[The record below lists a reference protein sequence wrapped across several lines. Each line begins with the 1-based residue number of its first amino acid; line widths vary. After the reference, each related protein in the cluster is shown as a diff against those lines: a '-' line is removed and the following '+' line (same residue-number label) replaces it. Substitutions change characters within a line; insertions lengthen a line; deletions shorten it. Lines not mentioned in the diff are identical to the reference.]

1 MKYEERS
8 ICIDCGLCC
17 DGTMFHAVDLEPSD
31 DVLLLRERGAVLVTD
46 SVSRRFQQPCVA
58 FDGSC
63 CTVYESRP
71 TNCRTYVCALLT
83 SVNNGDTSVADAQV
97 VIRRARELSAIV
109 RDCLDPAV
117 ESDVIRL
124 GRHGLSTYLGIMNNQ
139 YEHDRLEA
147 AFPEA
152 AELIVLLRE
161 TFGWT
166 NRVAADSRTSSVE
179 VRHLPSSKG
188 AARSTPSF

>member
-1 MKYEERS
+1 MELEEQS

-17 DGTMFHAVDLEPSD
+17 DGTMFHAIDLEPSD
-31 DVLLLRERGAVLVTD
+31 DVALLRERGAVLVTD
-46 SVSRRFQQPCVA
+46 SDSRRFQQPCVA

-63 CTVYESRP
+63 CSVYESRP
-71 TNCRTYVCALLT
+71 TTCRTYVCALLA
-83 SVNNGDTSVADAQV
+83 SVNTGDTAIADAQV

-124 GRHGLSTYLGIMNNQ
+124 GRHGLSTYLGIMKNQ
-139 YEHDRLEA
+139 YEPDRLAA

-152 AELIVLLRE
+152 AELIDVLQH

-166 NRVAADSRTSSVE
+166 NRVAQ
-179 VRHLPSSKG
+179 
-188 AARSTPSF
+188 